1 MPLKATYRPTGYLAQ
16 VILLVLGILFGV
28 AVGSSWM
35 PINDVLSAF
44 SDFLGLT
51 EGGTSSV
58 KQYIVLN
65 VRLPRV
71 FAAVLVGAALAT
83 AGAAL
88 QSLFRNPL
96 AEPGLVGISAG
107 GTLGAVIVIVL
118 GTSLFP
124 IFIKDFGQF
133 LLPIVAFVGATLTAF
148 LVFKIAS
155 YKGNTQT
162 ATLLLAGI
170 AIQALVFA
178 VVGFLMT
185 IASDAEI
192 RSITFWTLGSFKQAN
207 WEALMVVSGAVGL
220 SLVGLLRLANPLNL
234 LLLGEAEARHLG
246 MNVQRTKIIVI
257 LLVTLSVG
265 VSVAFFGIIGF
276 VGLVVPHLLRLTD
289 GPNMK
294 QLLPASALLG
304 ANLLVYGDLLSRAI
318 TIEEIPIG
326 VITSAIGAPFFIWLL
341 LRQRKLVL
349 I

>member
-1 MPLKATYRPTGYLAQ
+1 MNLRHSLRPTSLPFQTA
-16 VILLVLGILFGV
+16 VLVLGVLLGV

-35 PINDVLSAF
+35 PVREVLAA
-44 SDFLGLT
+44 LGDLV
-51 EGGTSSV
+51 GIGSGTSEV

-71 FAAVLVGAALAT
+71 LAAVFVGAALAVS
-83 AGAAL
+83 GAAL

-107 GTLGAVIVIVL
+107 GTLGAVIIIVL
-118 GTSLFP
+118 GTTLFP
-124 IFIKDFGQF
+124 VFYKSFGQF
-133 LLPIVAFVGATLTAF
+133 LLPIVAFIGAVLTAV

-155 YKGNTQT
+155 HRGNTQT

-170 AIQALVFA
+170 AIQALVFS
-178 VVGFLMT
+178 VVGFLLT
-185 IASDAEI
+185 IASDAEV
-192 RSITFWTLGSFKQAN
+192 RSITFWSLGSLKQAN
-207 WEALMVVSGAVGL
+207 WDALLIIILTISGSIISLLAL
-220 SLVGLLRLANPLNL
+220 SKPLNL

-246 MNVQRTKIIVI
+246 IRVQRTKIFVVI
-257 LLVTLSVG
+257 LVTLAVG

-289 GPNMK
+289 GPNLK

-304 ANLLVYGDLLSRAI
+304 ANLLVYADLLSRSI
-318 TIEEIPIG
+318 TVEEIPIG

-341 LRQRKLVL
+341 LRQRKLQL
-349 I
+349 L